1 MVRSP
6 GLTGRWEIITP
17 RLSLYNNLSDEH
29 AWALVAKS
37 WKVAQS
43 TPSRKRSQR
52 ACSSSLW
59 KGQNDSLSQTH
70 YGKTV
75 AESIEFL

>member
-17 RLSLYNNLSDEH
+17 RLSQRNNLGDEH
-29 AWALVAKS
+29 AWTLVAKS

-43 TPSRKRSQR
+43 IPSRKRNQR
-52 ACSSSLW
+52 AHSSRPVEGAERQFVSNALW
-59 KGQNDSLSQTH
+59 KI
-70 YGKTV
+70 V